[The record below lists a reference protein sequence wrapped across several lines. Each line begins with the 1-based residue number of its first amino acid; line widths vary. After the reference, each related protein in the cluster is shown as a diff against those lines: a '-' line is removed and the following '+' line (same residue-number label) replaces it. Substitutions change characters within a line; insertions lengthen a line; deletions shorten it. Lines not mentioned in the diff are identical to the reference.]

1 MYDGPFGEIIDRP
14 ATDLVGLCWHN
25 ATEALSAG
33 QVQRGLAV
41 FARQV
46 TTRVVT

>member
-25 ATEALSAG
+25 LIMI
-33 QVQRGLAV
+33 
-41 FARQV
+41 
-46 TTRVVT
+46 TRHG